1 MHSFASSQPIPVA
14 RQDHRFIQITLLA
27 LVAIGAWDA
36 WGWDI
41 PLAALFTDNEGFFWN
56 HHWFLN
62 VVMHSGAKW
71 VNSFLWAALLMM
83 LTLHEGV
90 GVLGRLSSFR
100 RVTLVVT
107 IVAAALAVASVK
119 RFSSTSCP
127 WDLVQFGG
135 TVPYVGH
142 WAEAIDGG
150 PGHCFPAGHASV
162 GFSWLAMYF
171 ALRDIAPRTARR
183 TLVGALLAGLVLGLA
198 QQMRGA
204 HFMSHTL
211 WTAWICWTVCGA
223 LQFLVDRIE
232 PRFTRWRAAASN
244 ELVARKPPQSP

>member
-1 MHSFASSQPIPVA
+1 MHSLASPHPIPA
-14 RQDHRFIQITLLA
+14 QRADRFIPITVVA
-27 LVAIGAWDA
+27 LIAVCVWDA
-36 WGWDI
+36 WGWDL
-41 PLAALFTDNEGFFWN
+41 PLATLFADGDGFFWD

-83 LTLHEGV
+83 LTLHEGL

-100 RVTLVVT
+100 RVALVVGM
-107 IVAAALAVASVK
+107 VVAALAVAGVK

-142 WAEAIDGG
+142 WAAAIDGG

-162 GFSWLAMYF
+162 GFTWIALYF
-171 ALRDIAPRTARR
+171 ALRDVAPRLARKA
-183 TLVGALLAGLVLGLA
+183 LAGALVAGLMLGLA

-211 WTAWICWTVCGA
+211 WTAWICWTVCGG
-223 LQFLVDRIE
+223 LQLLVDRFE
-232 PRFTRWRAAASN
+232 PFLLRWRAAASN
-244 ELVARKPPQSP
+244 ELVSRKPPQNP